1 MELNELKVLLDLKT
15 SQFTKLEKQGK
26 SREELAP
33 LYKELKDLQYQLL
46 QLELKTIEEQ
56 EGQNLTR

>member
-1 MELNELKVLLDLKT
+1 MELAELKAILDVKT
-15 SQFTKLEKQGK
+15 IQFAELEKQGK

-46 QLELKTIEEQ
+46 QLELKTIDEQ
-56 EGQNLTR
+56 QEPNNG